1 MTILAVENLTVHYG
15 VIQALKGISFDVQ
28 EGEIFTLLGS
38 NGAGKTTTLRALSG
52 LLPKTTGKVT
62 FDGKDITT
70 TPSYILP
77 SLGLGHVP
85 EGRRIF
91 AELSVADNLLQ
102 AYHRKD
108 KQAIKED
115 MQAVYDLFPRLA
127 ERRKQYAGSL
137 SGGEQQ
143 MLAMGRGLMSR
154 PRVLLLDEP
163 SMGLAPILVQE
174 IFEFISEINKRGTT
188 ILLVEQNA
196 HLALNLPQSMCAGN
210 RPVPCP
216 ARPVRWLPISAFS
229 RSTWEPIDRAKKTP
243 AKEGLGGV
251 STLGLFVLSS
261 THSAY

>member
-1 MTILAVENLTVHYG
+1 MLAVENLTVHYG

-91 AELSVADNLLQ
+91 AELSVADNLLLG

-196 HLALNLPQSMCAGN
+196 HLALK
-210 RPVPCP
+210 
-216 ARPVRWLPISAFS
+216 ISHKACVLETGRIAMS
-229 RSTWEPIDRAKKTP
+229 GTASEVAADQRIQQVY
-243 AKEGLGGV
+243 LG
-251 STLGLFVLSS
+251 
-261 THSAY
+261 AD

>member
-91 AELSVADNLLQ
+91 AGTIGGRLTLLLG

-108 KQAIKED
+108 KQAIEED
-115 MQAVYDLFPRLA
+115 MQAVYDL
-127 ERRKQYAGSL
+127 
-137 SGGEQQ
+137 
-143 MLAMGRGLMSR
+143 
-154 PRVLLLDEP
+154 
-163 SMGLAPILVQE
+163 
-174 IFEFISEINKRGTT
+174 
-188 ILLVEQNA
+188 
-196 HLALNLPQSMCAGN
+196 
-210 RPVPCP
+210 
-216 ARPVRWLPISAFS
+216 S
-229 RSTWEPIDRAKKTP
+229 RSWRTP
-243 AKEGLGGV
+243 
-251 STLGLFVLSS
+251 
-261 THSAY
+261 